1 MKNTLIVWLAFA
13 ILLGL
18 LTKSCVNQEP
28 NKPIQQSQHQTLV
41 HEVTKVQ
48 VDKKELLC
56 LAKNIYFE
64 AGGEPVAGKKAV
76 AQVVLN
82 RMNHPAF
89 PRTACGVVHQKTKY
103 ICQFSWVCEPKK
115 KVYVNSSAWGDSVWV
130 AKQALTKRVAY
141 DKFHNVIYFHE
152 KHLPFNWNN
161 KYQKVKVIGNHVFYR
176 TRYAHERRNKEV
188 QSNDRGTRTQVAMQ
202 SY

>member
-18 LTKSCVNQEP
+18 LIKSCVNQEP
-28 NKPIQQSQHQTLV
+28 KQPILQNQSKTFKQ
-41 HEVTKVQ
+41 EVK

-64 AGGEPVAGKKAV
+64 AGGEPVAGKQAV

-82 RMNHPAF
+82 RMDHPAF
-89 PRTACGVVHQKTKY
+89 PRTACGVIHQKTKY
-103 ICQFSWVCEPKK
+103 VCQFSWVCEPKK
-115 KVYVNSSAWGDSVWV
+115 KVNVNSAAWGDSVWI
-130 AKQALTKRVAY
+130 AKKALTKRVAY

-176 TRYAHERRNKEV
+176 TRYAHERQK
-188 QSNDRGTRTQVAMQ
+188 A
-202 SY
+202 

>member
-1 MKNTLIVWLAFA
+1 MKNTLIVCLAFA

-18 LTKSCVNQEP
+18 FVKSLQPSKVETE
-28 NKPIQQSQHQTLV
+28 IVQQAKVVEKQ
-41 HEVTKVQ
+41 VQ
-48 VDKKELLC
+48 VDKHELLC

-64 AGGEPVAGKKAV
+64 AGGEPIAGKQAV

-82 RMNHPAF
+82 RMDHPAF
-89 PRTACGVVHQKTKY
+89 PRTACGVIHQRTKY
-103 ICQFSWVCEPKK
+103 VCQFSWVCEPKK
-115 KVYVNSSAWGDSVWV
+115 KVYVNSPAWGDSVWI
-130 AKQALTKRVAY
+130 AKKALTKRVAY

-152 KHLPFNWNN
+152 KHLPFDWNH

-176 TRYAHERRNKEV
+176 IRYAHERRNKEV
-188 QSNDRGTRTQVAMQ
+188 FSNDRGTRTQVAMQ